1 MNTISKQIRSDSQG
15 LTKTAFLTGLS
26 LQGSQLQ
33 IGIGFSYTDANGL
46 VLQPTDNTK
55 KAMVIQASGL
65 AAAANA
71 SDLDKAKATAAQTIY
86 NDMLAAITPFIN
98 TLIDANITAV

>member
-1 MNTISKQIRSDSQG
+1 MNTISKQIKSDSQG
-15 LTKTAFLTGLS
+15 LIKTAFLTGLS

-46 VLQPTDNTK
+46 ILQPTDSIK
-55 KAMVIQASGL
+55 KAMVIQASGM

-71 SDLDKAKATAAQTIY
+71 SDADKTKAAAAQSIY
-86 NDMLAAITPFIN
+86 NDMLTAITPFIN
-98 TLIDANITAV
+98 ALIDANTATV